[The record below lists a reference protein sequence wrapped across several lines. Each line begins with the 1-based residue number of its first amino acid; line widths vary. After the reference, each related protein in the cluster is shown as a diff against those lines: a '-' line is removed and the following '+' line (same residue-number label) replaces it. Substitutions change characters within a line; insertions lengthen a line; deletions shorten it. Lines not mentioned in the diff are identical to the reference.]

1 MKRIVVL
8 LLMIGSLASAA
19 SAQIVNKRKGVQN
32 ITISTPGI
40 MCETCKTRVEEY
52 MVRED
57 GVQKVLVDYKHNKTK
72 VTYVAERTNENNIK
86 TAIANL
92 GFDADDITA
101 NKESYDKLP
110 SCCKKPEDGGDEPKK
125 K

>member
-1 MKRIVVL
+1 
-8 LLMIGSLASAA
+8 
-19 SAQIVNKRKGVQN
+19 
-32 ITISTPGI
+32 
-40 MCETCKTRVEEY
+40 

-57 GVQKVLVDYKHNKTK
+57 GVQKVVVDYKHNKTK
-72 VTYVAERTNENNIK
+72 VTYVAERTNEENIK

-110 SCCKKPEDGGDEPKK
+110 SCCRRKEDGGDASPTK
-125 K
+125 

>member
-1 MKRIVVL
+1 MKKFL
-8 LLMIGSLASAA
+8 LLLLVIAGITSAGFSQA
-19 SAQIVNKRKGVQN
+19 VKKKGIQT

-40 MCETCKTRVEEY
+40 MCETCKQRVEEY
-52 MVRED
+52 MVREE
-57 GVQKVLVDYKHNKTK
+57 GVQKVSVDYKHNRTK
-72 VTYVAERTNENNIK
+72 VTYVAERTNDGNIK

-110 SCCKKPEDGGDEPKK
+110 SCCRKP
-125 K
+125 

>member
-1 MKRIVVL
+1 MKKLVCFSL
-8 LLMIGSLASAA
+8 LLSLAVGAA
-19 SAQIVNKRKGVQN
+19 VGQVPRKKGIQT
-32 ITISTPGI
+32 ITINTPGI
-40 MCETCKTRVEEY
+40 LCETCKERVEEY
-52 MVRED
+52 MIREE
-57 GVQKVLVDYKHNKTK
+57 GVQKVSVDYRHNRTK

-101 NKESYDKLP
+101 NRESYEKLP
-110 SCCKKPEDGGDEPKK
+110 SCCRRPEDGGDEPKK

>member
-1 MKRIVVL
+1 MVLVL
-8 LLMIGSLASAA
+8 LLAGIVATGYS
-19 SAQIVNKRKGVQN
+19 QIVNKRKGVQT
-32 ITISTPGI
+32 ITINTPGI
-40 MCETCKTRVEEY
+40 LCETCKQRVEDY
-52 MVRED
+52 MIREE
-57 GVQKVLVDYKHNKTK
+57 GVQKVQVDYKHNKTK

-101 NKESYDKLP
+101 NKEAYDKLP
-110 SCCKKPEDGGDEPKK
+110 SCCRRPEDGGDEPKK

>member
-1 MKRIVVL
+1 MKKILVL
-8 LLMIGSLASAA
+8 LLMISGIATTA
-19 SAQIVNKRKGVQN
+19 SAQIVNKRKGIQT
-32 ITISTPGI
+32 ITINTPGI
-40 MCETCKTRVEEY
+40 MCETCKERVEEY
-52 MVRED
+52 MIRED
-57 GVQKVLVDYKHNKTK
+57 GVQKVAVDYKHNKTK

-110 SCCKKPEDGGDEPKK
+110 SCCRKPEDGGDEPKK